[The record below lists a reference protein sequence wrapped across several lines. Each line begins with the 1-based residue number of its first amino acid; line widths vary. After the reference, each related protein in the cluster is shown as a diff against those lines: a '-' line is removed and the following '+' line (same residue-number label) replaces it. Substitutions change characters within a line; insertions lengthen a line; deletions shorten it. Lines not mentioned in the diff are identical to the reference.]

1 MKKWWVKL
9 LLGLGV
15 ILLILATWVLSLS
28 IHSKNSVDQYKDQLR
43 AAGEKLSIEQLI
55 PPRPDSAKNGE
66 SLFND
71 ATRSMN
77 TRAGALESNTPSAV
91 RMVAPGKAIVG
102 WQQPEVMSLQY
113 SGFVTNTWED
123 IELALQSQASTF
135 DLIRQAA
142 ERPQLV
148 FEMDYKLGLQT
159 PLPHLAKAKGV
170 ALLFSPAA
178 VDALHRGDS
187 GGAVTNIHTML
198 ALLNAWK
205 EPFLI
210 SQLVRIAMAQIA
222 MSDQWELLQSTKLSD
237 EQLAILQRDWMDMD
251 FVQSMEN
258 AFLMERVIS
267 CSGIQNLR
275 GSNSPFSKYSGMYG
289 SGGGSGSSGDW
300 LEDLKD
306 LSRSAKRKTSETLWR
321 VSWSYSDELS
331 ILKGDQV
338 LVEAVRQVQTNDYF
352 KNALADRDR
361 KLATLGLGAPGTNWL
376 RDELDDEFP
385 VIVADSVQELS
396 RSFDRLLTMEAARH
410 MAITSIALKRY
421 QLRHAKLPPDLSA
434 LVPEFLPQVPSD
446 PVDGHPLRYQ
456 VTSDNSFLLYS
467 IGKDGVDNGG
477 DPSPGG
483 KSKALQ
489 WLLGRD
495 WVWPQ
500 PATPQEVQFYYD
512 NPPK

>member
-9 LLGLGV
+9 LLGLGA
-15 ILLILATWVLSLS
+15 ILLVLLVMLLSFS
-28 IHSKNSVDQYKDQLR
+28 IHSKNSVDEYKDKLR
-43 AAGEKLSIEQLI
+43 AAGEKLDVNELI
-55 PPRPDSAKNGE
+55 PPRPDPDKNGE
-66 SLFND
+66 SFFND
-71 ATRSMN
+71 ACRSMN

-102 WQQPEVMSLQY
+102 WQQPEVMSPQY

-123 IELALQSQASTF
+123 VELALQSQASTF

-148 FEMDYKLGLQT
+148 FELDYKLGLQT
-159 PLPHLAKAKGV
+159 PLPHLAKAKGA
-170 ALLFSPAA
+170 ALLFSPAV

-187 GGAVTNIHTML
+187 GSAATNIHTML

-237 EQLAILQRDWMDMD
+237 EQLAILQRDWTDMD

-275 GSNSPFSKYSGMYG
+275 GSNSPSSRFSGMSS
-289 SGGGSGSSGDW
+289 SGGGGCSGDW

-306 LSRSAKRKTSETLWR
+306 LGRSAKRKTSETLWR
-321 VSWSYSDELS
+321 ASWSYSDELS

-338 LVEAVRQVQTNDYF
+338 LVEAVRQVQTNGYF
-352 KNALADRDR
+352 KNALVERDR
-361 KLATLGLGAPGTNWL
+361 KLAALGLGAPGTNWL

-421 QLRHAKLPPDLSA
+421 QLRHAKSPPDLSA
-434 LVPEFLPQVPSD
+434 LVPEFLPQVPRD

-456 VTSDNSFLLYS
+456 VISDNSFLLYS

-477 DPSPGG
+477 DPTPGG

-500 PATPQEVQFYYD
+500 PATPAEIQNFYD

>member
-1 MKKWWVKL
+1 
-9 LLGLGV
+9 
-15 ILLILATWVLSLS
+15 
-28 IHSKNSVDQYKDQLR
+28 
-43 AAGEKLSIEQLI
+43 
-55 PPRPDSAKNGE
+55 
-66 SLFND
+66 
-71 ATRSMN
+71 
-77 TRAGALESNTPSAV
+77 
-91 RMVAPGKAIVG
+91 MVAPGKAIVG
-102 WQQPEVMSLQY
+102 WQQPEIVSLQY
-113 SGFVTNTWED
+113 SDFVTNTWDD

-135 DLIRQAA
+135 DLIQQAS

-148 FEMDYKLGLQT
+148 FELDYTQGLQA
-159 PLPHLAKAKGV
+159 PLPHLAKAEEA

-178 VDALHRGDS
+178 LDALHRGDS
-187 GGAVTNIHTML
+187 AGAVTNIHTIL

-237 EQLAILQRDWMDMD
+237 EQLAMLQRDWMDMD

-258 AFLMERVIS
+258 AFLMERIIA

-275 GSNSPFSKYSGMYG
+275 GSNSPFLRYSGMYG
-289 SGGGSGSSGDW
+289 SSSGIGSSGDW

-306 LSRSAKRKTSETLWR
+306 VGRSAKRKTSETLWR

-338 LVEAVRQVQTNDYF
+338 LIEAIRQVQTNGYF
-352 KNALADRDR
+352 KNGLAERDR
-361 KLATLGLGAPGTNWL
+361 KLAALGMNQPGTNWL

-385 VIVADSVQELS
+385 VIVVDSVLELS

-421 QLRHAKLPPDLSA
+421 QLRHAKLPADLNA
-434 LVPEFLPQVPSD
+434 LVPEFLPQVPRD

-483 KSKALQ
+483 KSKVLQ

-500 PATPQEVQFYYD
+500 PATPAEIQNFY
-512 NPPK
+512 NHPPK